1 MHEQLSL
8 FIEENT
14 LYNSG
19 LQQLLDMNFRGCL
32 KLLEQYRSLYPW
44 GRSIEREMEMCLF
57 WLERLGET
65 TGFNGDP
72 GEAERR
78 YRMWLAFEEKFG
90 YPWPAHGV
98 EELFER
104 SYFSRV
110 AEGLQSGGHAAR
122 PRLPEGTPT
131 GLVFLRAGR
140 PQEAIASLQA
150 LIAGDGA
157 HAGSYAYLGDAFY
170 LMGDR
175 RSARVCYLKAFA
187 LSPRDVAVERLLD
200 TEVRGLLREL
210 EHEEMAGGDPLGW
223 FATVAVLE
231 GFFDPL
237 IVKDVEDLRVWRAGY
252 ERLLDDWERERDPAL
267 VPTLFAHGL
276 ILSENAG
283 ALGLTFDF
291 DLVEVRRRMKAWHPD
306 LFALYMERL
315 SRKRSKHGKEL

>member
-8 FIEENT
+8 FMEENT
-14 LYNSG
+14 LFNRG
-19 LQQLLDMNFRGCL
+19 VQQLLDMDFKGCI
-32 KLLEQYRSLYPW
+32 KTLEHYEEIYPW
-44 GRSIEREMEMCLF
+44 GHSVKREKEMCNF

-65 TGFNGDP
+65 TEFSGDP
-72 GEAERR
+72 VEAERR
-78 YRMWLAFEEKFG
+78 YHLWLAFEEMFG
-90 YPWPAHGV
+90 YPWPDHGV
-98 EELFER
+98 ERLFQR

-110 AEGLQSGGHAAR
+110 AEGLESGGHASR

-131 GLVFLRAGR
+131 GVVFLRAGR
-140 PQEAIASLQA
+140 PQEAIALVHA

-157 HAGSYAYLGDAFY
+157 HSRSYAYLGDAFH
-170 LMGDR
+170 LMGDK

-187 LSPRDVAVERLLD
+187 LSPRDVDVERLLD

-210 EHEEMAGGDPLGW
+210 EDEEMVGGDPLGW

-231 GFFDPL
+231 GLFDPV

-252 ERLLDDWERERDPAL
+252 ERLIEDWERGQDPAL

-276 ILSENAG
+276 ILSENAD

-291 DLVEVRRRMKAWHPD
+291 DLVDVRRRMKGWHPD

-315 SRKRSKHGKEL
+315 SRKTSRHGKD